1 MRALVYYGAYDVR
14 VTEMPDAKI
23 EMPTDVLVKITSSN
37 ICGSDL
43 HMYEGR
49 TDMEE
54 GNILGHENMG
64 KVVEVGKAVTQIKV
78 GDMVCMPFN
87 IGCGH
92 CQNCESGLT
101 GYCLTMNPGFAGAAY
116 GFAGMGPYSG
126 GQAEFLRVPFGDFNC
141 LKLPED
147 AEEKENDYVMLS
159 DIFPTGYH
167 ATELAQVMPGD
178 SVVIYG
184 AGPVG
189 LMAALSASIK
199 GASKIMVVDNNKDR
213 LALAEQMGA
222 IPIDFS
228 KAPAVD
234 QVLELTD
241 GMGADKGCECVG
253 YQCCDKHG
261 TEHSNITM
269 NELVMSVKATGRIG
283 VVGVFV
289 PKDPKSKEPLQQE
302 GLMAFDFG
310 NFWMKGQSIATGQ
323 ANVKSYNR
331 QLSSLISAGKAIPS
345 QIVSHEL
352 SLDDAPDAYKHFD
365 KRDKGWT
372 KIILKPEMKS
382 SNKSATEK
390 EFNMHHAKV

>member
-1 MRALVYYGAYDVR
+1 MKALVYYGPFDVK
-14 VTEMPDAKI
+14 VAEMPDAAV
-23 EMPTDVLVKITSSN
+23 EQPTDVLVKITTAN

-49 TDMEE
+49 TNMES
-54 GNILGHENMG
+54 GKILGHENLG
-64 KVVEVGKAVTQIKV
+64 KVVEIGKAVTQIKV
-78 GDMVCMPFN
+78 GDMVCLPFN

-101 GYCLTMNPGFAGAAY
+101 GFCLTMNPGMAGAAY

-126 GQAEFLRVPFGDFNC
+126 GQAEYLRVPFGDFNC

-147 AEEKENDYVMLS
+147 AVEKENDYVMLS

-167 ATELAQVMPGD
+167 ATELANVQPGD

-189 LMAALSASIK
+189 LMAAHSANIK
-199 GASKIMVVDNNKDR
+199 GASQIMVVDDKPDR
-213 LALAEQMGA
+213 LKLAEDLGA
-222 IPIDFS
+222 IAIDFS
-228 KAPAVD
+228 KGSAVE
-234 QVLELTD
+234 QVLELTK
-241 GMGADKGCECVG
+241 GVGADKGCECVG

-269 NELVMSVKATGRIG
+269 NELVKSVKATGAIG

-302 GLMAFDFG
+302 GHMDFDFG
-310 NFWMKGQSIATGQ
+310 KFWSKGQRIATGQ

-331 QLSSLISAGKAIPS
+331 QLCLLISSGKAKPS
-345 QIVSHEL
+345 SIISHEL
-352 SLDDAPDAYKHFD
+352 SLDEAPEAYKHFND
-365 KRDKGWT
+365 RDKGWT
-372 KIILKPEMKS
+372 KVILKPEKS
-382 SNKSATEK
+382 SSKKGNTQK
-390 EFNMHHAKV
+390 

>member
-1 MRALVYYGAYDVR
+1 MKALVYYGAYDVR
-14 VTEMPDAKI
+14 VTEVPDAKI
-23 EMPTDVLVKITSSN
+23 EMSTDVLVKITSTN

-49 TDMEE
+49 TDMKK

-64 KVVEVGKAVTQIKV
+64 KVIEVGKAVTQIKV

-92 CQNCESGLT
+92 CQNCERGLT

-126 GQAEFLRVPFGDFNC
+126 GQAEYLRVPFGDFNC

-147 AEEKENDYVMLS
+147 AIEKENDYVMLS

-167 ATELAQVMPGD
+167 ATELARVMPGD

-213 LALAEQMGA
+213 LALAEKMGA

-234 QVLELTD
+234 QVLELTN
-241 GMGADKGCECVG
+241 GLGADKGCECVG

-269 NELVMSVKATGRIG
+269 NELVMSVKATGSIG

-302 GLMAFDFG
+302 GHMDFDFG
-310 NFWMKGQSIATGQ
+310 NFWMKGQTIATGQ

-331 QLSSLISAGKAIPS
+331 QLSTLISSGKAIPS
-345 QIVSHEL
+345 QIVSHQL

-365 KRDKGWT
+365 KRDNGWT

-382 SNKSATEK
+382 SGKNAVK
-390 EFNMHHAKV
+390 

>member
-1 MRALVYYGAYDVR
+1 MKALVYYGPFDVR
-14 VTEMPDAKI
+14 VSEMPDAKI
-23 EMPTDVLVKITSSN
+23 EQPTDVLVKITTTN

-49 TDMEE
+49 TNMES
-54 GNILGHENMG
+54 GKILGHENLG
-64 KVVEVGKAVTQIKV
+64 KVIEVGKAVTQIKV
-78 GDMVCMPFN
+78 GDMVCLPFN

-92 CQNCESGLT
+92 CKNCESGFT
-101 GYCLTMNPGFAGAAY
+101 GFCLTMNPGMAGAAY

-126 GQAEFLRVPFGDFNC
+126 GQAEYLRVPQGDFNC

-147 AEEKENDYVMLS
+147 AIEKENDYVMLS

-167 ATELAQVMPGD
+167 STELANVQPGD

-199 GASKIMVVDNNKDR
+199 GASQIMVVDNQPDR
-213 LALAEQMGA
+213 LKLAEELGA

-228 KAPAVD
+228 KGSAVE
-234 QVLELTD
+234 QVLELTK
-241 GMGADKGCECVG
+241 GLGADKGCECVG

-261 TEHSNITM
+261 KEHSNITM
-269 NELVMSVKATGRIG
+269 NELVQAVKATGTIG

-289 PKDPKSKEPLQQE
+289 PKDPKAKEELQQQ
-302 GLMAFDFG
+302 GHMDFDFG
-310 NFWMKGQSIATGQ
+310 RFWMKGQSIATGQ

-331 QLSSLISAGKAIPS
+331 QLCTLISSGKAKTSSI
-345 QIVSHEL
+345 ISHEI
-352 SLDDAPDAYKHFD
+352 SLYDAPEAYKHFD
-365 KRDKGWT
+365 DRDNGWT
-372 KIILKPEMKS
+372 KVILKPEMAKS
-382 SNKSATEK
+382 QNSASLK
-390 EFNMHHAKV
+390 

>member
-1 MRALVYYGAYDVR
+1 MKALVYYGAYDVR
-14 VTEMPDAKI
+14 VTEVPDAKI
-23 EMPTDVLVKITSSN
+23 EMPTDVLVKITSAN

-49 TDMEE
+49 TDMKK

-64 KVVEVGKAVTQIKV
+64 QVVEVGKAVKQIKV
-78 GDMVCMPFN
+78 GDIVCMPFN

-92 CQNCESGLT
+92 CKNCESGYT

-126 GQAEFLRVPFGDFNC
+126 GQAEYLRVPYGDFNC

-147 AEEKENDYVMLS
+147 AIEKENDYVMLS

-167 ATELAQVMPGD
+167 ATELARVMPGD

-213 LALAEQMGA
+213 LALAEKMGA

-234 QVLELTD
+234 QVLELTK
-241 GMGADKGCECVG
+241 GLGADKGCECVG

-269 NELVMSVKATGRIG
+269 NELVMSVKATGCIG

-302 GLMAFDFG
+302 GHMDFDFG

-331 QLSSLISAGKAIPS
+331 QLSALISAGKAIPS
-345 QIVSHEL
+345 QIVSHQL

-365 KRDKGWT
+365 KRENGWT

-382 SNKSATEK
+382 SGKRA
-390 EFNMHHAKV
+390 AK